1 MRRRLLRFAL
11 LTVVLPF
18 AVKAVDAMAD
28 RIEAVN
34 GPSRPSTLLRRASSI
49 GRRLGR
55 TR

>member
-11 LTVVLPF
+11 ITV
-18 AVKAVDAMAD
+18 AVPLAVRAVEGMAD

-34 GPSRPSTLLRRASSI
+34 GPSGPTRALRRASSI

-55 TR
+55 IR